1 MRVGKL
7 NGKVKTLG
15 ELASFL
21 GARLV
26 GDPNATIVGLAAIQ
40 SARPGTLSFIANP
53 KYQSWLGDTQATAV
67 ILSESLLARCPCNA
81 LVIDNPYLAYAK
93 VSHLFATEALNPP
106 GIHPSAVVAADAQ
119 VAASAHIGPLA
130 VIESG
135 VQIGAGAV
143 IGAQCYIGA
152 NTQIGAQTRLW
163 PNVTIYHGV
172 RIGQR
177 TIIHAGTVIGSD
189 GFGYAVAATA
199 KKSTQDADGQPQHQP
214 KWQKIAQIGGV
225 DIGDDVEIGACATID
240 RGAIGDTIIE
250 NGVIMDNQVHI
261 AHNASVGENTAI
273 AGKSGLSG
281 SSRLGRNCTMAGMSG
296 LVGHIEVCDNVHI
309 SSMTAISRSITRPG
323 VYTSG
328 TGMEEHAGW
337 LKNAARFRQLDA
349 MARKLAELER
359 RLGKF
364 DGTK

>member
-1 MRVGKL
+1 MWVGKL
-7 NGKVKTLG
+7 SGKVKTLG

-26 GDPNATIVGLAAIQ
+26 GDSDATVVGLAAIQ
-40 SARPGTLSFIANP
+40 SATPGTLSFIANP
-53 KYQSWLGDTQATAV
+53 KYQSWLDDTQATAV

-106 GIHPSAVVAADAQ
+106 GIHPSAVIAADAQ
-119 VAASAHIGPLA
+119 VAASAHIGPLV

-135 VQIGAGAV
+135 AQIGVGAV

-172 RIGQR
+172 KIGQR

-199 KKSTQDADGQPQHQP
+199 KGLPDVAGQCQL

-225 DIGDDVEIGACATID
+225 VIGDDVEVGACTTID
-240 RGAIGDTIIE
+240 RGAIGNTIIE
-250 NGVIMDNQVHI
+250 SGVIMDNQVHI

-273 AGKSGLSG
+273 AGKSGVSG

-309 SSMTAISRSITRPG
+309 SAMTAISRSITRPG

-337 LKNAARFRQLDA
+337 LKNAARFRHLDA

-359 RLGKF
+359 RLGRL
-364 DGTK
+364 DGTE

>member
-1 MRVGKL
+1 MWVGKL
-7 NGKVKTLG
+7 SGKVKTLG

-26 GDPNATIVGLAAIQ
+26 GDPDATVAALAAIQ

-53 KYQSWLGDTQATAV
+53 KYHAWLDDTQATAV
-67 ILSESLLARCPCNA
+67 ILPESLLARCPCNA

-106 GIHPSAVVAADAQ
+106 GIHPSAVIAADAQ

-135 VQIGAGAV
+135 AQIGAGAV

-152 NTQIGAQTRLW
+152 NTQIGANTRLW

-172 RIGQR
+172 KIGQR

-189 GFGYAVAATA
+189 GFGYAAVVAAKGAPAVT
-199 KKSTQDADGQPQHQP
+199 GERQP
-214 KWQKIAQIGGV
+214 KWQKIAQIGSV
-225 DIGDDVEIGACATID
+225 EIGDDVEIGACTTID
-240 RGAIGDTIIE
+240 RGAIGNTIIE

-273 AGKSGLSG
+273 AGKSGVSG

-309 SSMTAISRSITRPG
+309 SAMTAISRSITRPG

-349 MARKLAELER
+349 MARRLAELER
-359 RLGKF
+359 RLGKP
-364 DGTK
+364 DGTE

>member
-1 MRVGKL
+1 MS
-7 NGKVKTLG
+7 GKVKTLG

-26 GDPNATIVGLAAIQ
+26 GDSDATVVGLAAIQ
-40 SARPGTLSFIANP
+40 SATPGTLSFIANP
-53 KYQSWLGDTQATAV
+53 KYQSWLDDTQATAV

-106 GIHPSAVVAADAQ
+106 GIHPSAVIAADAQ
-119 VAASAHIGPLA
+119 VAASAHIGPLV

-135 VQIGAGAV
+135 AQIGVGAV

-172 RIGQR
+172 KIGQR

-199 KKSTQDADGQPQHQP
+199 KGLPDVAGQCQL

-225 DIGDDVEIGACATID
+225 VIGDDVEVGACTTID
-240 RGAIGDTIIE
+240 RGAIGNTIIE
-250 NGVIMDNQVHI
+250 SGVIMDNQVHI

-273 AGKSGLSG
+273 AGKSGVSG

-309 SSMTAISRSITRPG
+309 SAMTAISRSITRPG

-337 LKNAARFRQLDA
+337 LKNAARFRHLDA

-359 RLGKF
+359 RLGRL
-364 DGTK
+364 DGTE

>member
-1 MRVGKL
+1 MWVGKL
-7 NGKVKTLG
+7 SGKVKTLG

-26 GDPNATIVGLAAIQ
+26 GDPDATVVGLAAIQ
-40 SARPGTLSFIANP
+40 SATPGTLSFIANP

-106 GIHPSAVVAADAQ
+106 GIHPSAVIAADAQ
-119 VAASAHIGPLA
+119 VAASAHIGPLV

-135 VQIGAGAV
+135 AQIGVGAV

-172 RIGQR
+172 KIGQR

-199 KKSTQDADGQPQHQP
+199 KGVPDVAGQCQQ

-225 DIGDDVEIGACATID
+225 VIGDDVEIGACTTID
-240 RGAIGDTIIE
+240 RGAIGNTIIE
-250 NGVIMDNQVHI
+250 SGVIMDNQVHI

-273 AGKSGLSG
+273 AGKSGVSG

-309 SSMTAISRSITRPG
+309 SAMTAISRSITRPG

-337 LKNAARFRQLDA
+337 LKNAARFRHLDA

-359 RLGKF
+359 RLGKL
-364 DGTK
+364 DGTE